1 MYLKQGNP
9 IVLMFFDDVLKFFNR
24 IGVRAVNDVT
34 AQVTAQA
41 TAGMDPEGMGAHMGA
56 GLQVVEAVP
65 FDQSVLLN
73 AINNGNTI
81 VMKHTTKL
89 NETTLLHV
97 NKEIKKEGDARKKEF
112 KGMKASFKQT
122 LKMQNEDFNQANQDL
137 QKRLEL
143 LEQGAA
149 TNKKPRKEAKK
160 APPKTKNI
168 IWNKAND
175 TFGWMK
181 IVKGVPN
188 GKHGFSSALDAT
200 LDMEAFFDTAVPGGA
215 AGGSAGGL
223 AGNLKGA

>member
-34 AQVTAQA
+34 AQVTAQV

-65 FDQSVLLN
+65 FDQSVLLS
-73 AINNGNTI
+73 AISDSRLAI
-81 VMKHTTKL
+81 SDDIKELKKEVVVHL
-89 NETTLLHV
+89 D
-97 NKEIKKEGDARKKEF
+97 KEIKKEGDARKKEF

-122 LKMQNEDFNQANQDL
+122 LKMQNEDIHQANQDL

-149 TNKKPRKEAKK
+149 TNKKPRHEAKK

-168 IWNKAND
+168 IWNKSND

-181 IVKGVPN
+181 ILKGVPN
-188 GKHGFSSALDAT
+188 GKHGFSSALEAS
-200 LDMEAFFDTAVPGGA
+200 LDMEAFYDAPVPCA
-215 AGGSAGGL
+215 SRH
-223 AGNLKGA
+223 